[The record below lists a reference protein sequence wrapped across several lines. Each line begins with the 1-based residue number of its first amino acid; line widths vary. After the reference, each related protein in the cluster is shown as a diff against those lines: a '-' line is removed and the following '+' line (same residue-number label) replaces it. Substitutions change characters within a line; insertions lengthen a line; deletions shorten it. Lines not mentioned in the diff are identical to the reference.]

1 MLRVMVVCPSCSSK
15 ISTRFCP
22 ECGAEAEVKRIDR
35 NYIFQEVRAVFL
47 NFERGFFYT
56 VKELAFRPGNLV
68 RQFLYGDRRK
78 LYKPISFV
86 VISSILYSLISHYL
100 GHNIVSVKKNDN
112 VSVIFVWITENYAYS
127 NLLEILFLAL
137 TLNWFFKK
145 QGYNYYENIIALSY
159 FTGFSMLIGI
169 VFVIFDSIVKTPMV
183 DVIFPLIAI
192 AYAIYAL
199 AHFYRQHSF
208 VTYFKLLVAYVS
220 GFLLFALSA
229 VLLGKVLEAF
239 KISL

>member
-1 MLRVMVVCPSCSSK
+1 MAVCPSCSSL
-15 ISTRFCP
+15 ISTRFCH

-35 NYIFQEVRAVFL
+35 NYILQEAKAVFL
-47 NFERGFFYT
+47 NFEKGFFYT
-56 VKELAFRPGNLV
+56 VKELAVRPGSLV
-68 RQFLYGDRRK
+68 RQFLAGDRRK

-100 GHNIVSVKKNDN
+100 GHQFVSTKKNDN

-127 NLLEILFLAL
+127 NLIEILFLAF

-145 QGYNYYENIIALSY
+145 QAYNYYENIIALCY

-169 VFVIFDSIVKTPMV
+169 VFVIFDSIVKTPLV
-183 DVIFPLIAI
+183 DVVFPLIAI
-192 AYAIYAL
+192 TYAIYAL
-199 AHFYRQHSF
+199 AHFYKQHSF
-208 VTYFKLLVAYVS
+208 FSYFKLLIAYIS
-220 GFLLFALSA
+220 GFLLFAMSA

>member
-1 MLRVMVVCPSCSSK
+1 MAVCPSCSSL
-15 ISTRFCP
+15 ISTRFCH

-35 NYIFQEVRAVFL
+35 NYILQEVKAVLL
-47 NFERGFFYT
+47 NFEKGFFYT
-56 VKELAFRPGNLV
+56 AKELAVRPGNLV
-68 RQFLYGDRRK
+68 NSFLSGDRRK

-86 VISSILYSLISHYL
+86 VISSIMYSLLSHFL
-100 GHNIVSVKKNDN
+100 GYQIVSPKKDDN

-127 NLLEILFLAL
+127 NLIEILFLAI

-145 QGYNYYENIIALSY
+145 QGYNYYENIIALCY

-169 VFVIFDSIVKTPMV
+169 VFVVFDSIFKTPLV

-192 AYAIYAL
+192 AYSIYAL
-199 AHFYRQHSF
+199 AHFYKQHSF
-208 VTYFKLLVAYVS
+208 LTYLKLLVAYVS
-220 GFLLFALSA
+220 GFLLFAVSA
-229 VLLGKVLEAF
+229 VLLAKVLEAF

>member
-1 MLRVMVVCPSCSSK
+1 M
-15 ISTRFCP
+15 
-22 ECGAEAEVKRIDR
+22 
-35 NYIFQEVRAVFL
+35 
-47 NFERGFFYT
+47 
-56 VKELAFRPGNLV
+56 
-68 RQFLYGDRRK
+68 
-78 LYKPISFV
+78 
-86 VISSILYSLISHYL
+86 YSLLSHFL
-100 GHNIVSVKKNDN
+100 GHQIVSPKKDDN

-127 NLLEILFLAL
+127 NLIEILFLAI

-145 QGYNYYENIIALSY
+145 KGYNYYENIIALCY

-169 VFVIFDSIVKTPMV
+169 VFVIFDSIFKTPLV

-192 AYAIYAL
+192 AYSIYAL
-199 AHFYRQHSF
+199 AHFYKQHSF
-208 VTYFKLLVAYVS
+208 LTYLKLLVAYVS